1 AGPACNAGTLGRE
14 AGPTPDQSPGP
25 PAQGASAPHAP
36 RAAPRPSALRIPA
49 CPGTRQGPWRAQAL
63 GASVQDAVR
72 RAADSPAP
80 PASAG
85 GRPKAAGTAAA
96 TYQAA
101 GPAPRACAEDPRNGG
116 PGPPGS
122 GTCLPTAYPQG
133 VPAAAVPPHPCPG
146 VPYRGRPAAVGP
158 QSPGPGPAES

>member
-1 AGPACNAGTLGRE
+1 GPACNTGTLGRE

-25 PAQGASAPHAP
+25 LAQGSSAPHAP

-49 CPGTRQGPWRAQAL
+49 CPGTRQGSWLAQAL
-63 GASVQDAVR
+63 GASVHGAVQ
-72 RAADSPAP
+72 RAAASAAP
-80 PASAG
+80 PA
-85 GRPKAAGTAAA
+85 P
-96 TYQAA
+96 A
-101 GPAPRACAEDPRNGG
+101 GPAPRACAEAPRNCA

-122 GTCLPTAYPQG
+122 GTCLPTASAQG

-158 QSPGPGPAES
+158 QSPGPGPAESRAYVGRLPSRGPQQ